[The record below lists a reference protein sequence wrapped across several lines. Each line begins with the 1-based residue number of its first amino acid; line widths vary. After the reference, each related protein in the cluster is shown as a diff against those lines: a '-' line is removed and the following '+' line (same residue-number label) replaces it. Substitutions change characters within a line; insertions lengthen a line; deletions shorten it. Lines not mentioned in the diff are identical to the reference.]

1 MKAKA
6 IKPPKGADT
15 GPVRTGAKRGDKGNP
30 TKRGEVFGNYLK
42 RGTRTQK
49 GR

>member
-15 GPVRTGAKRGDKGNP
+15 GPVRTGDAKRMKGNP
-30 TKRGEVFGNYLK
+30 TKGGKIFGKAGMYRK
-42 RGTRTQK
+42 RGK
-49 GR
+49 